1 MYTRILSVLVSCF
14 LLSSLQA
21 QRYSVIEMKVD
32 ASYFYESYPD
42 MVSLDFLIYSESES
56 KGSIPIENI
65 ESLVVL
71 EMQKHGIPA
80 YQLVPSTD
88 MYSIN
93 PKYKKYRLTL
103 NSKEEYDLIFPYL
116 SSNPFVQSLKIAK
129 KVYLK
134 ETKKML
140 TENLILGAW
149 REMDI
154 KSREMAAVQN
164 KKISKVD
171 EIDATQLF
179 DLKLHEKENLKSF
192 SLKKDRFES
201 RITARFQIHN
211 DSSYYTRRPTYL
223 IVLGEGADTFPSNS
237 LSLKFD
243 IFNNEI
249 KKSEINLNQINQN
262 VLNQL
267 SRHGIVDFEKRQDE
281 YDDVIRYEVSTLTY
295 SQYVSIIDFLAQNKN
310 IINLEIKHNPW
321 KEEAYDLTKALW
333 YKALNDAKQKANKVA
348 KFLNMDIVGMK
359 EVGSGNDN
367 EINSENKWTG
377 RSEAYNAKEW
387 KHLGEIQKK
396 EVLRVVFEI
405 D

>member
-1 MYTRILSVLVSCF
+1 MCIRFVSFFLSCLMT
-14 LLSSLQA
+14 LSIHA

-42 MVSLDFLIYSESES
+42 LVSLDFLIYSESES
-56 KGSIPIENI
+56 KGSVPIENI
-65 ESLVVL
+65 ESLLIL

-80 YQLVPSTD
+80 YQLMHSSD

-93 PKYKKYRLTL
+93 PKYKKYRLNL
-103 NSKEEYDLIFPYL
+103 SSKEEYDFIFPYL

-129 KVYLK
+129 KEYLK
-134 ETKKML
+134 ETKKNI

-154 KSREMAAVQN
+154 KSREMASIQN

-179 DLKLHEKENLKSF
+179 NLKLNEKENTHSS

-201 RITARFQIHN
+201 KITTRFQIHN
-211 DSSYYTRRPTYL
+211 DSTYYTRKPTYL

-243 IFNNEI
+243 VFNNEI
-249 KKSEINLNQINQN
+249 KKSEINLKQINQN
-262 VLNQL
+262 VLSLLN
-267 SRHGIVDFEKRQDE
+267 RNGVVDFDQKQDE
-281 YDDVIRYEVSTLTY
+281 YEDVIRYEISHLTY
-295 SQYVSIIDFLAQNKN
+295 TQYITLIDYLAQNKN
-310 IINLEIKHNPW
+310 IINIEIKYNPW
-321 KEEAYDLTKALW
+321 KDAAYDLTKTLW

-348 KFLNMDIVGMK
+348 KFLNMDIVSIK
-359 EVGSGNDN
+359 EVANWN
-367 EINSENKWTG
+367 EDDSKTENKWIG
-377 RSEAYNAKEW
+377 RSEAYNVKEW

-396 EVLRVVFEI
+396 EVLRVIFEI

>member
-1 MYTRILSVLVSCF
+1 MYARVLSILLFSIIVGQI
-14 LLSSLQA
+14 QA

-42 MVSLDFLIYSESES
+42 MVLLDFLIYSESES

-65 ESLVVL
+65 ESLVIL

-134 ETKKML
+134 ETKKTL
-140 TENLILGAW
+140 NENLILGAW

-179 DLKLHEKENLKSF
+179 DLKLHEKENSQSF

-201 RITARFQIHN
+201 RITTRFQIHN
-211 DSSYYTRRPTYL
+211 DSSYYTRKPTYL

-243 IFNNEI
+243 VFNNEI
-249 KKSEINLNQINQN
+249 KKSEINLKQINQN

-267 SRHGIVDFEKRQDE
+267 NRNGIVDFEQRQDE
-281 YDDVIRYEVSTLTY
+281 YEDVIRYEISHLTY
-295 SQYVSIIDFLAQNKN
+295 SQYVSMIDFLAQNKN

-321 KEEAYDLTKALW
+321 KDAAYDLTKTLW

-359 EVGSGNDN
+359 EVGNWNDQ
-367 EINSENKWTG
+367 EMGIENKWIG
-377 RSEAYNAKEW
+377 RSEAYNVKEW
-387 KHLGEIQKK
+387 KYLGEIQKK

>member
-1 MYTRILSVLVSCF
+1 MCIRFVSFFLSCLMT
-14 LLSSLQA
+14 LSIQA

-42 MVSLDFLIYSESES
+42 LVSLDFLIYSESES
-56 KGSIPIENI
+56 KGSVPIENI
-65 ESLVVL
+65 ESLLIL

-80 YQLVPSTD
+80 YQLMHSSD

-93 PKYKKYRLTL
+93 PKYKKYRLNL
-103 NSKEEYDLIFPYL
+103 SSKEEYDFIFPYL

-129 KVYLK
+129 KEYLK
-134 ETKKML
+134 ETKKNI

-154 KSREMAAVQN
+154 KSREMASIQN

-179 DLKLHEKENLKSF
+179 NLKLNEKENTLSS

-201 RITARFQIHN
+201 KITTRFQIHN
-211 DSSYYTRRPTYL
+211 DSTYYTRKPTYL

-243 IFNNEI
+243 VFNNEI
-249 KKSEINLNQINQN
+249 KKSEINLKQINQN
-262 VLNQL
+262 VLSLLN
-267 SRHGIVDFEKRQDE
+267 RNGVVDFDQKQDE
-281 YDDVIRYEVSTLTY
+281 YEDVIRYEISHLTY
-295 SQYVSIIDFLAQNKN
+295 TQYITLIDYLSQNKN
-310 IINLEIKHNPW
+310 IINIEIKYNPW
-321 KEEAYDLTKALW
+321 KDAAYDLTKTLW

-348 KFLNMDIVGMK
+348 KFLNMDIVSIK
-359 EVGSGNDN
+359 EVANWN
-367 EINSENKWTG
+367 EDDSKSENKWIG
-377 RSEAYNAKEW
+377 RSEAYNVKEW

-396 EVLRVVFEI
+396 EVLRVIFEI

>member
-1 MYTRILSVLVSCF
+1 MTLSI
-14 LLSSLQA
+14 QA

-42 MVSLDFLIYSESES
+42 LVSLDFLIYSESES
-56 KGSIPIENI
+56 KGSVPIENI
-65 ESLVVL
+65 ESLLIL

-80 YQLVPSTD
+80 YQLMHSSD

-93 PKYKKYRLTL
+93 PKYKKYRLNL
-103 NSKEEYDLIFPYL
+103 SSKEEYDFIFPYL

-129 KVYLK
+129 KEYLK
-134 ETKKML
+134 ETKKNI

-154 KSREMAAVQN
+154 KSREMASIQN

-179 DLKLHEKENLKSF
+179 NLKLNEKENTLSS

-201 RITARFQIHN
+201 KITTRFQIHN
-211 DSSYYTRRPTYL
+211 DSTYYTRKPTYL

-243 IFNNEI
+243 VFNNEI
-249 KKSEINLNQINQN
+249 KKSEINLKQINQN
-262 VLNQL
+262 VLSLLN
-267 SRHGIVDFEKRQDE
+267 RNGVVDFDQKQDE
-281 YDDVIRYEVSTLTY
+281 YEDVIRYEISHLTY
-295 SQYVSIIDFLAQNKN
+295 TQYITLIDYLSQNKN
-310 IINLEIKHNPW
+310 IINIEIKYNPW
-321 KEEAYDLTKALW
+321 KDAAYDLTKTLW

-348 KFLNMDIVGMK
+348 KFLNMDIVSIK
-359 EVGSGNDN
+359 EVANWN
-367 EINSENKWTG
+367 EDDSKSENKWIG
-377 RSEAYNAKEW
+377 RSEAYNVKEW

-396 EVLRVVFEI
+396 EVLRVIFEI